1 MDAAAAIGLEALSIT
16 DHDTFD
22 GFDEAAPLAA
32 ERGLRLL
39 CGIEVSTRLPRPGGG
54 RARSVHLLGYF
65 PAGPGDSFRAWI
77 RVQQQIR
84 YERNLALVDRLQE
97 LGIDIQYGEVRAIGR
112 NMVARPHF
120 ARVMVRKGYV
130 KDLQSAFDEYLD
142 ESAIAYVEKHDP
154 GLEEAITEIRR
165 GGGIPSVAHAVRIGL
180 GDAAEVELLQRLI
193 PAGLLAIETWHS
205 DHSVERRR
213 KYQDLAVSRA
223 ARNRWIRF
231 PRSQQ
236 GGCRTGNRTRGK
248 LPCSGGNP
256 GTPAIS
262 PGSVIGCGQSSAD
275 SMEGLDGSF
284 VRGCPS
290 RLPAVAGT
298 TRHARRNFGG
308 RHRSSRSGH
317 SRS

>member
-1 MDAAAAIGLEALSIT
+1 MIDLHTHTTASDGTYSPGELVDAAAAIGLEALSIT

-213 KYQDLAVSRA
+213 KYQDLAVSLGLLETGGSDFHGANKGDVELGTGRA
-223 ARNRWIRF
+223 GN
-231 PRSQQ
+231 
-236 GGCRTGNRTRGK
+236 CRAPVEI
-248 LPCSGGNP
+248 LEPLL
-256 GTPAIS
+256 
-262 PGSVIGCGQSSAD
+262 SAL
-275 SMEGLDGSF
+275 G
-284 VRGCPS
+284 V
-290 RLPAVAGT
+290 
-298 TRHARRNFGG
+298 
-308 RHRSSRSGH
+308 
-317 SRS
+317 